1 MKTKYSIKSLI
12 SGMLAVVMTIGAI
25 PSMSVFAA
33 QVNEYIDPADVW
45 IVRKDKSIRKATFG
59 NCRFEEAYY

>member
-1 MKTKYSIKSLI
+1 MKTKHSIKSLI

-45 IVRKDKSIRKATFG
+45 ITSNDRTS
-59 NCRFEEAYY
+59 C